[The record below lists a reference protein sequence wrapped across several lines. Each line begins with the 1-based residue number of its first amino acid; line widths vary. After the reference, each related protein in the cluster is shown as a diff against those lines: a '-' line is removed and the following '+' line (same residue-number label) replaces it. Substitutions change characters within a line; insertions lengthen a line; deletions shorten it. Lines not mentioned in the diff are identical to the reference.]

1 MRARWFGR
9 RFEESLLPEFDI
21 EEGPPAQ
28 AIDASWPESKNAMP
42 PDGYPGYSFGD
53 LDFGQGLLGVRY
65 DPLNPPYD
73 PGAGGC
79 PAGYSTR
86 SMNVTAYTS
95 GPESTGKAPGDPAY
109 GVGKF
114 GKVGPGAIAAPVPP
128 YHPDQRMFVPGYGLG
143 TVRDTG
149 KAIVGD
155 HLDIWLPNVQ
165 QARQWGRRQI
175 DVDVCDPT
183 AGPKTPRG

>member
-1 MRARWFGR
+1 MPTFGDDDQDAPAVDTAQ
-9 RFEESLLPEFDI
+9 SDTQAATPI
-21 EEGPPAQ
+21 E
-28 AIDASWPESKNAMP
+28 
-42 PDGYPGYSFGD
+42 GYPGYSVGD

-65 DPLNPPYD
+65 DPPNLSYD
-73 PGAGGC
+73 PDADGC

-109 GVGKF
+109 GIGKF

-128 YHPDQRMFVPGYGLG
+128 YHPGQRMFVPGYGLG

-165 QARQWGRRQI
+165 QARQWGRRQA
-175 DVDVCDPT
+175 DVEVCDP
-183 AGPKTPRG
+183 ADGSKTPSR